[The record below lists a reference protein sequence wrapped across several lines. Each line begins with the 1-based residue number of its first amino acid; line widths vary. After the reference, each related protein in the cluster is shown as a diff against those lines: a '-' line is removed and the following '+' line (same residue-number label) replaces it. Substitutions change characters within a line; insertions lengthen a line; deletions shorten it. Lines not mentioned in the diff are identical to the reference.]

1 MQAPPLPALV
11 HAAARFRLQPQA
23 AVAPLSETHHV
34 VRFTVTNELKG
45 KIKQAQDLLRH
56 QCPSGDLAVV
66 FERALDLLIAERRKE
81 HFGETRKSLDARPA
95 PSTLPRA
102 VRKSL
107 DARPATAPY
116 KANNRSIPRA
126 VRKLDARPVP
136 SPQKANTRYIPRAVR
151 RDVVKRDAEQCTF
164 VSPDGRRCGARGHLE
179 FDHIIPFAR
188 GGRATADNLRLRCR
202 SHNALLAERVFGRD
216 FMWRAAGAERQELAR
231 PLVVA
236 SHSVRNI
243 TDEHV
248 PDVKGDL
255 TLCFAR

>member
-1 MQAPPLPALV
+1 VDRIRTQAPSVPPLA
-11 HAAARFRLQPQA
+11 HAAASLRLQPQA
-23 AVAPLSETHHV
+23 AVVPLSETHHA
-34 VRFTVTNELKG
+34 VRFTATNELKD

-81 HFGETRKSLDARPA
+81 HFGETRKPAAAR
-95 PSTLPRA
+95 RA
-102 VRKSL
+102 RSS
-107 DARPATAPY
+107 R
-116 KANNRSIPRA
+116 KANI
-126 VRKLDARPVP
+126 
-136 SPQKANTRYIPRAVR
+136 RYIPRAVR
-151 RDVVKRDAEQCTF
+151 REVVKRDAEQCTF

-216 FMWRAAGAERQELAR
+216 FMSRAAGAERPELAR
-231 PLVVA
+231 RQVAVA
-236 SHSVRNI
+236 SLSVRNI

-248 PDVKGDL
+248 PDVKEDL
-255 TLCFAR
+255 TSCFAR